1 MGLRTPGIWKMKDFI
16 KERVA
21 QFVGFLKKMEGVLFV
36 ILSFIRKVAAWLHK
50 QILRIWGRWQRSRM
64 KHAIDAFFASTAYKR
79 TIAFLNK
86 HTIFSHVLLSMFV
99 CFMLEWLSRHSA
111 GAALDF
117 VSYHT
122 GAYLYNSFIIFVCF
136 SPVYLM
142 KRKTFL
148 RMIIFAI
155 FLMFGIANCVIL
167 SNRVTPFGF
176 TDISMIGDLLTMQN
190 TSYFTK
196 EQGMMVMVAIGLYA
210 LLMAVLYFKGKKHE
224 DKVPYALRLAAV
236 IGLFSSIPFVT
247 QTAIEVE
254 VLTSYFGNLAQGY
267 LDYGY
272 VYGFATSAFDR
283 GMSQPGGYS
292 QEKVRTLLE
301 ETDMGGSTTTAEEAP
316 NVIVVLLESFFDV
329 SEADFIHTSMDPIP
343 NFHEL
348 EANYSTGHLTVPVV
362 GAGTCNTEFEILT
375 GMSCQF
381 FGPGEYPQKT
391 ILKKRDCES
400 IAGDLKNI
408 GYASAVVHNNGGN
421 FYSRANAFAQMGFD
435 EFTSKELLDI
445 TEYTPIGSWAT
456 DDILVGGTKDA
467 LDATPERDFIYT
479 ITVEG
484 HGDYPTE
491 KVIEYPPVMVT
502 CDGKDEE
509 KSNQWE
515 YYINMIHNVDEF
527 INDFVTMLDERG
539 EPTLVIMFGDHLPTM
554 GLEDRE
560 VATGDL
566 FKTKYITWNN
576 FGMEKVDEDLTSY
589 QLVSMYLDRLG
600 IHGGTI
606 MDYHQKRTGEGET
619 AKSNSY
625 ISGLELLQYDLL
637 YGKRY
642 AYGGGDLFPKSDIVM
657 GVGEVVI
664 NRVYPFAGKLHIYGD
679 NFTSWSRVYVNG
691 EKVPTSYE
699 SGQCLTID
707 DSKVKGKGDVIT
719 VNQNGSSSTVFRSS
733 NAFTYY
739 DPYYVPPEEDA
750 EQAAAEDGAAEQKE
764 VEETEEEGR

>member
-1 MGLRTPGIWKMKDFI
+1 MKDLI
-16 KERVA
+16 KDGITRLVGLFKNAE
-21 QFVGFLKKMEGVLFV
+21 GFLFS
-36 ILSFIRKVAAWLHK
+36 ILGLLRKLGAWFRKLL
-50 QILRIWGRWQRSRM
+50 LRLLERWKRSRF
-64 KHAIDAFFASTAYKR
+64 KHALDAFFASPAYQD
-79 TIAFLNK
+79 TVAFLNK
-86 HTIFSHVLLSMFV
+86 HVILSHIMLSMAI
-99 CFMLEWLSRHSA
+99 CFLLEWLSRHSA
-111 GAALDF
+111 ADAFDF
-117 VSYHT
+117 AFYHT

-136 SPVYLM
+136 SPVFLM

-148 RMIIFAI
+148 RMVIFAV
-155 FLMFGIANCVIL
+155 FLMFGIANSVIL

-190 TSYFTK
+190 TTYFTR
-196 EQGMMVMVAIGLYA
+196 EQGMMVVVAILFYS
-210 LLMAVLYFKGKKHE
+210 LLMVVLYIKGKKHV

-247 QTAIEVE
+247 QTAIEFE
-254 VLTSYFGNLAQGY
+254 ILTSYFGNLAQGY

-283 GMSQPGGYS
+283 GMSQPMGYS
-292 QEKVRTLLE
+292 QDKVKQMLK
-301 ETDMGGSTTTAEEAP
+301 ETDMGGTVTTAEEGP

-329 SEADFIHTSMDPIP
+329 SEADFIHTSTDPIP

-400 IAGDLKNI
+400 IAGNLGNI

-445 TEYTPIGSWAT
+445 TDYTPIGSWAT

-467 LDATPERDFIYT
+467 LDSTPEKDFIYT

-491 KVIEYPPVMVT
+491 KVIEYPAVSVT
-502 CDGKDEE
+502 CDGKDEQ
-509 KSNQWE
+509 KTNQWE

-566 FKTKYITWNN
+566 FQTKYITWNN
-576 FGMEKVDEDLTSY
+576 FGMEKQDEDLTSY

-606 MDYHQKRTGEGET
+606 MDYHQKRVSEGSSP
-619 AKSNSY
+619 KSNAY
-625 ISGLELLQYDLL
+625 MAGLELLQYDLL

-664 NRVYPFAGKLHIYGD
+664 DRIYPFAGKLHIYGD
-679 NFTSWSRVYVNG
+679 NFTNWSKVYVNG
-691 EKVPTSYE
+691 EKVSTSYE

-707 DSKVKGKGDVIT
+707 DSLVKGNGDIIT

-733 NAFTYY
+733 NAYAYY
-739 DPYYVPPEEDA
+739 DPYYVPQEENPDTEEGNEEASGEGEEEEDA
-750 EQAAAEDGAAEQKE
+750 
-764 VEETEEEGR
+764 R